1 MADVMDKDIKDIE
14 LFEMIDKILS
24 KEVDTEIINELDYWL
39 DIVRKKSNALALSLK
54 RCFENA
60 KKSMR
65 YVEAYKLGQKDSKSQ
80 NNVGAY
86 CLTPSVEKYLE
97 DHLKDYFEKNDFMHY
112 REFVR
117 LNRACA
123 IEAGIEASSHIKKMY
138 NDFFL
143 GKRLVKAYELGRKTL
158 SNL

>member
-1 MADVMDKDIKDIE
+1 MDNTMTRNDEDLK

-39 DIVRKKSNALALSLK
+39 DIVRKKSNALALRLK

-60 KKSMR
+60 RKSKR
-65 YVEAYKLGQKDSKSQ
+65 YVLVYNLGIEDAKDKKEIK
-80 NNVGAY
+80 
-86 CLTPSVEKYLE
+86 EKELEIYLE
-97 DHLKDYFEKNDFMHY
+97 NYLKEYFEQHGFMHY

-143 GKRLVKAYELGRKTL
+143 GKRLIKAYELGRKAI